1 METQNNLTTLDKHT
15 TYPNYCFY
23 SSFIFITNALIS
35 LHYKEYA
42 YSASFFT
49 LFLTSILY
57 RTITNTFTNILDK
70 ISIAVVVFLG
80 GNLFLSKF
88 SPETNIFHQLTII
101 FTFISTIY
109 LHYYGYCYAKYC
121 YDNDVETAHRYH
133 ALLHI
138 FASFG
143 HHLILLL

>member
-1 METQNNLTTLDKHT
+1 MENQINEQT

-23 SSFIFITNALIS
+23 SSFIFITNAVVS
-35 LHYKEYA
+35 LYYKEYA
-42 YSASFFT
+42 YSASFFA
-49 LFLTSILY
+49 LFMTFILY

-70 ISIAVVVFLG
+70 IAIATVVFLG

-88 SPETNIFHQLTII
+88 SPESNLFEQITII
-101 FTFISTIY
+101 STFVTTIY
-109 LHYYGYCYAKYC
+109 LYYYGYCYAKYC
-121 YDNDVETAHRYH
+121 YDNDPVIAQKYH
-133 ALLHI
+133 AFLHI

>member
-1 METQNNLTTLDKHT
+1 MENPNNLEKHT
-15 TYPNYCFY
+15 PSYPNYCFY
-23 SSFIFITNALIS
+23 SSFIFITNALVS

-42 YSASFFT
+42 YSASFFS

-70 ISIAVVVFLG
+70 VAITTVVFLG

-88 SPETNIFHQLTII
+88 SPDDNIFHYLTII
-101 FTFISTIY
+101 CTFVSTIY
-109 LHYYGYCYAKYC
+109 LYYYGYYYAKYC
-121 YDNDVETAHRYH
+121 YDNDPFIAQKYH
-133 ALLHI
+133 AFLHI

>member
-1 METQNNLTTLDKHT
+1 MENQINEQT

-23 SSFIFITNALIS
+23 SSFIFITNVLAS
-35 LHYKEYA
+35 MYHKEYA

-49 LFLTSILY
+49 LFMTSILY
-57 RTITNTFTNILDK
+57 RTYTNVITNIVDK
-70 ISIAVVVFLG
+70 IAIVTVVFLG

-88 SPETNIFHQLTII
+88 SPESNLFEQIAII
-101 FTFISTIY
+101 STFVTTIY
-109 LHYYGYCYAKYC
+109 LYYYGYCYTKYC
-121 YDNDVETAHRYH
+121 YDNDQDTAEKYH
-133 ALLHI
+133 AFLHI

>member
-1 METQNNLTTLDKHT
+1 MFSMEDQVSER

-23 SSFIFITNALIS
+23 SSFIFITNALVS

-42 YSASFFT
+42 YSASFFA

-70 ISIAVVVFLG
+70 VAIASVGFLG

-88 SPETNIFHQLTII
+88 SPETNVFQYLTII
-101 FTFISTIY
+101 CTFVSTIY
-109 LHYYGYCYAKYC
+109 LYCYGYYYAKYC
-121 YDNDVETAHRYH
+121 YDNDVETSHRYH
-133 ALLHI
+133 AFVHI